1 MNEKELLIEEVSK
14 VIEEK
19 SLSISII
26 KNVVFVIFFSLAVLF
41 PKIYI
46 SNHIY
51 IYSLHLNKLLN
62 EYYSLKA
69 EQSILS
75 SKIEKI
81 KFKNRLQKLSF

>member
-1 MNEKELLIEEVSK
+1 MNEKEVLLEEVSK
-14 VIEEK
+14 VIEED
-19 SLSISII
+19 SLSVTFI
-26 KNVVFVIFFSLAVLF
+26 KNVVFAIVFSLAILF

-46 SNHIY
+46 ANNIY
-51 IYSLHLNKLLN
+51 TYSLKINKLLN

-81 KFKNRLQKLSF
+81 KFKNRLQKLTF

>member
-1 MNEKELLIEEVSK
+1 MKEKEVLLEEVSK
-14 VIEEK
+14 VIEEE
-19 SLSISII
+19 SLSVSLVR
-26 KNVVFVIFFSLAVLF
+26 NVVFAIIFSLAILF

-46 SNHIY
+46 ANNIY
-51 IYSLHLNKLLN
+51 TYSLKINKLLN

-81 KFKNRLQKLSF
+81 KFKNRLQKLTF

>member
-14 VIEEK
+14 VIEEE

-51 IYSLHLNKLLN
+51 RYSLHLNKLLN

>member
-1 MNEKELLIEEVSK
+1 MHEKELLLEEVSK
-14 VIEEK
+14 VIEED
-19 SLSISII
+19 SLSVSVI
-26 KNVVFVIFFSLAVLF
+26 KNVVLGIVFSLSVLF

-51 IYSLHLNKLLN
+51 NYSLKIDKLLN

-69 EQSILS
+69 EQSILI

-81 KFKNRLQKLSF
+81 KFKNRLQKLTF